1 MEDDS
6 APPGG
11 SEALVGAPRTDGES
25 NPGPRRGDEQNG
37 TDLARG
43 GTPSAILQRNP
54 LDIIFEAIRAADGGQ
69 DGVAVALPR
78 VVEAAAAHGLTEG
91 MTMEAVENW
100 ASLGVVEI
108 GAGAVAI
115 RPGTVSSPPVT
126 ASQPPT
132 GAGGRETNPRLVA
145 LLSLFD
151 GTGMA
156 RLGMDDMLRM
166 AGSAGALV
174 YSAFAEIDGVLA
186 TAVEAQW
193 RARAACGMGVPHT
206 QIARDVWDLVR
217 GDAGPL
223 RAALR
228 AVPQGALLL
237 LVAGSPCQD
246 LTVAGRYRG
255 RRGIAGPQSVLF
267 YAVPVVARAISEIR
281 PDLIVHVL
289 LENAGTTLRQHRHA
303 MGRALGMDEATTDGH
318 SVVVDAADWAHL
330 PRRRLLL
337 STFPRDAQPW
347 MPPRRSAPW
356 DRGWRPHWQAA
367 MAPLMRARHQTGS
380 FIRGSTF
387 QYMAPALLYHDDGP
401 WQSMGMVAVR
411 SRIEQ
416 LMPPELRRA
425 WMLLHRSPRGEDERE
440 AERAAE
446 WIGRFGAQHG
456 FRPPNLCER
465 SRVTGSAHYLES
477 LGLGPRELYDAQ
489 GNHFDRHVIPY

>member
-1 MEDDS
+1 M
-6 APPGG
+6 
-11 SEALVGAPRTDGES
+11 
-25 NPGPRRGDEQNG
+25 
-37 TDLARG
+37 
-43 GTPSAILQRNP
+43 
-54 LDIIFEAIRAADGGQ
+54 
-69 DGVAVALPR
+69 
-78 VVEAAAAHGLTEG
+78 EAA
-91 MTMEAVENW
+91 ENW

-108 GAGAVAI
+108 GAGTVII

-132 GAGGRETNPRLVA
+132 SAGGREISLRPVA

-246 LTVAGRYRG
+246 LTAAGRYRG

-281 PDLIVHVL
+281 PDLIVYVL

-347 MPPRRSAPW
+347 VPPRRSAPW

-387 QYMAPALLYHDDGP
+387 QYMAPRSSTTMTGHGKAWAWSRSGPASSGSCHRNSEGHGCYCTAAPVAKTNARQSGPQSGSGGSGRNTASGHPTFASGATRLPPPPPQPWGAKSRNGQRGSALGRCT
-401 WQSMGMVAVR
+401 M
-411 SRIEQ
+411 
-416 LMPPELRRA
+416 RRA
-425 WMLLHRSPRGEDERE
+425 ITSTDMSSH
-440 AERAAE
+440 
-446 WIGRFGAQHG
+446 
-456 FRPPNLCER
+456 
-465 SRVTGSAHYLES
+465 TES
-477 LGLGPRELYDAQ
+477 LALSSGG
-489 GNHFDRHVIPY
+489 